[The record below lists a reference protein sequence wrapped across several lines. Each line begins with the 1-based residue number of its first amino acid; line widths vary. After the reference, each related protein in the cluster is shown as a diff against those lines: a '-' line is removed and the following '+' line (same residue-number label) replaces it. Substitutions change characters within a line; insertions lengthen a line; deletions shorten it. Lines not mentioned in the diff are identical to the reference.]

1 MSDQGKF
8 NADLGVNMHFN
19 IDGAGLTELSKTIKE
34 IAKGKDLQRYWTD
47 VETATDNA
55 SKALNRYSKNI
66 DSRKLAENLIK
77 QINALKAL
85 TKNENLSELFPNTK
99 LNIDDLL
106 QSAKKIVPK
115 INSEF
120 STSNFSQAFNTFD
133 LLKEKALDLKEV
145 FFILSD
151 YSRVISENS
160 RLNIENNEFSNII
173 GDNDIADIKT
183 KISEIKKL
191 RDEAENIFESFLK
204 VNNIERTDFWGD
216 ERFSEYFDEIREGSL
231 TATEAIAR
239 FKTEFAYLLENNFK
253 SNGDIFGLD
262 HLQEFSNKLDNIFY
276 EVEENSKRIK
286 DIISNGV
293 LTKSVQNLSTDSSL
307 TDSQRSLF
315 GNLLQDEESLNQIT
329 NLFQKLVEESNKA
342 KNTELFNDEHLQQ
355 ILLIFEK
362 IESSLSSLRKVV
374 SDVGDGE
381 EFSPLLKTI
390 NDVQAAISELNNSTK
405 NIGLN
410 MNIDIGAN
418 TEMESKVQSKIANA
432 LQAYQ
437 RLFEHIKMS
446 SVGGQVI
453 NTKFFDFDI
462 NKYDTM
468 MGKLQ
473 AYKKFIDNMR
483 KEARTHFNGKDVLY
497 NETDKSYWTQ
507 ASSAMGQVTKAF
519 NEMKSSTDTN
529 PIADMFGKVDLSGIV
544 SQLEIIV
551 TKLEEIS
558 ATSSSFKN
566 GLNITA
572 SVKEITELTD
582 KVKIL
587 EDELSKLKWS
597 SFGANKS
604 NIPSDIKDAFQGNT
618 KNTEDSS
625 AAIKEESKALEQVSN
640 SANEASAAKENFAK
654 ANKKVKESAES
665 SSDAVKEEVEN
676 LKKFSDSE
684 LSGME
689 KDFAKFSARSD
700 GFGIKPDDGHSFDT
714 WKNQISD
721 LNNKIEQYRK
731 LVEKARANGGIVDK
745 EDETQIT
752 NLKNEIEGLISTMS
766 KVPQS
771 LRGWDDGS
779 ARKLAEKINKALQD
793 NPRLA
798 KSAQDSLKAYYNELV
813 SGNPTRPL
821 NEIQNA
827 YLEIIQQQR
836 ELGNTGK
843 NWLNIFKDKKIYSFL
858 GQAASMFSFY
868 DLVNVTKQVKNTVKE
883 FDDGLTKISYTM
895 DMTKSKLN
903 DLGNS
908 VLDMASDMKSSVDDA
923 MSVAQIYANMQTT
936 AEEIQKLSDPTIILT
951 NLSGFDS
958 STIADDIQAVNQQF
972 DILAEDSMHIAD
984 VYDYISRNIAVDY
997 SKGLNSIAEG
1007 LQVAGS
1013 TANQAGLSFEQ
1024 TSAIIAKAV
1033 EKTRL
1038 EGSQVGNGLKTILT
1052 RTSKVGKLS
1061 DEVDNE
1067 TLSQASES
1075 LKKIGIEVYNLD
1087 GSYREFDVIM
1097 TELAGKW
1104 DDLTDAERSNISFSL
1119 AATRQTNLLS
1129 AILSNFSDS
1138 MKLAE
1143 DATNAEGSALENQQ
1157 KYMDSLSGRLQ
1168 SLETEAKIAWINI
1181 INSEDLENGVDLLT
1195 RLVKVVGQ
1203 LVDKF
1208 SVLPVL
1214 MGGAGL
1220 FAGIKNVGRPK
1231 MFGLICY

>member
-8 NADLGVNMHFN
+8 NADLGINMHFN

-55 SKALNRYSKNI
+55 SKALNRYSRNI
-66 DSRKLAENLIK
+66 DSRNLAENLIK

-99 LNIDDLL
+99 LNIDELL

-133 LLKEKALDLKEV
+133 LLKEKALDLKDV

-151 YSRVISENS
+151 YSHVISENS

-173 GDNDIADIKT
+173 GDNDISDIKT
-183 KISEIKKL
+183 KISEIKRL

-216 ERFSEYFDEIREGSL
+216 ERFSEYFDEIRDGSL
-231 TATEAIAR
+231 TATEAITK
-239 FKTEFAYLLENNFK
+239 FKTEFSYLLEENFK
-253 SNGDIFGLD
+253 SNGDSFGLD
-262 HLQEFSNKLDNIFY
+262 QLQEFSNKLDNIFY
-276 EVEENSKRIK
+276 EVEESSKRIN

-342 KNTELFNDEHLQQ
+342 KNIELFNDEHLQQ

-362 IESSLSSLRKVV
+362 IESSLSSLRKII

-390 NDVQAAISELNNSTK
+390 NDVQKSIKELSTTVSGIKLNVGIDLGSETSERSNQKISQIVNRQLEAYRKLFSAMKSTGKTNKEMLQFFEPDEASVTELVGIYRSVIERAEK
-405 NIGLN
+405 QFKVGHSNI
-410 MNIDIGAN
+410 
-418 TEMESKVQSKIANA
+418 
-432 LQAYQ
+432 
-437 RLFEHIKMS
+437 
-446 SVGGQVI
+446 
-453 NTKFFDFDI
+453 
-462 NKYDTM
+462 
-468 MGKLQ
+468 
-473 AYKKFIDNMR
+473 YKKYLGSTYDELKKEITNANRQLSRAETKDLDGNIIDN
-483 KEARTHFNGKDVLY
+483 L
-497 NETDKSYWTQ
+497 
-507 ASSAMGQVTKAF
+507 
-519 NEMKSSTDTN
+519 
-529 PIADMFGKVDLSGIV
+529 FGGSQDLSGVI
-544 SQLEIIV
+544 SQLELIV
-551 TKLEEIS
+551 SKLEEIS
-558 ATSSSFKN
+558 LTASNFKDIFKDGFN
-566 GLNITA
+566 VTA
-572 SVKEITELTD
+572 SVEEIEKLTNRVKE
-582 KVKIL
+582 L
-587 EDELSKLKWS
+587 EEELSKVKTS
-597 SFGANKS
+597 TVAPVES
-604 NIPSDIKDAFQGNT
+604 NISSDIKDAFQGDT

-625 AAIKEESKALEQVSN
+625 AAIKEESKALEQVSD
-640 SANEASAAKENFAK
+640 SAKEASAAKENFAK

-689 KDFAKFSARSD
+689 KDLAKFSARSD
-700 GFGIKPDDGHSFDT
+700 GFRIKPDNGHSFDT

-721 LNNKIEQYRK
+721 LNNNIEQYQK

-766 KVPQS
+766 KFPQS
-771 LRGWDDGS
+771 KRGWDDGS
-779 ARKLAEKINKALQD
+779 ARKLAEKINKALED

-798 KSAQDSLKAYYNELV
+798 KSAQDSLKAYYNELA
-813 SGNPTRPL
+813 SGKPTRPL
-821 NEIQNA
+821 NEIQNV

-843 NWLNIFKDKKIYSFL
+843 NWLDIFKDKKIYSFL

-868 DLVNVTKQVKNTVKE
+868 DLVNVTKQGINTVKE

-908 VLDMASDMKSSVDDA
+908 VLNMASDMKSSVDDA

-936 AEEIQKLSDPTIILT
+936 AEEIQKLSEPTLILT

-1061 DEVDNE
+1061 DEVDND

-1143 DATNAEGSALENQQ
+1143 EATNAEGSALENQQ
-1157 KYMDSLSGRLQ
+1157 KYMDSFSGHLQ

-1181 INSEDLENGVDLLT
+1181 LNSEDLENGVDLLT
-1195 RLVKVVGQ
+1195 GLVKVVGQ
-1203 LVDKF
+1203 LVDTF
-1208 SVLPVL
+1208 GVLPIL
-1214 MGGAGL
+1214 MGGAGSL
-1220 FAGIKNVGRPK
+1220 GITQFVKS
-1231 MFGLICY
+1231 FD

>member
-173 GDNDIADIKT
+173 GDNDISDIKT
-183 KISEIKKL
+183 KISEIKRL

-204 VNNIERTDFWGD
+204 VNNVERTDYWGE
-216 ERFSEYFDEIREGSL
+216 ERFSEYFNEIRDGSL
-231 TATEAIAR
+231 TATEAITR
-239 FKTEFAYLLENNFK
+239 FKTEFSYLLEDNFK
-253 SNGDIFGLD
+253 SNSDSFALD
-262 HLQEFSNKLDNIFY
+262 QLQEFSNKLDNIFY
-276 EVEENSKRIK
+276 KVEESSKRIN
-286 DIISNGV
+286 DIISNGL

-315 GNLLQDEESLNQIT
+315 GNLLQDEESLSQIT

-342 KNTELFNDEHLQQ
+342 KNTELFNEEHLQQ

-362 IESSLSSLRKVV
+362 IENNLSSLRKII

-381 EFSPLLKTI
+381 EFSPLLKMI
-390 NDVQAAISELNNSTK
+390 NNVQAAISELNNSTK

-410 MNIDIGAN
+410 MNIDIGSN

-507 ASSAMGQVTKAF
+507 ASSAMGQVTKIF

-587 EDELSKLKWS
+587 EDELSKLKGS
-597 SFGANKS
+597 SFGSDKS
-604 NIPSDIKDAFQGNT
+604 NISSDMKDAFQGDI

-625 AAIKEESKALEQVSN
+625 AAIKEESKALEQVSD

-689 KDFAKFSARSD
+689 KDLAKFSARFD
-700 GFGIKPDDGHSFDT
+700 GFKIKPDNGHSFDT
-714 WKNQISD
+714 WKGQISD
-721 LNNKIEQYRK
+721 LDNSIKQYGE
-731 LVEKARANGGIVDK
+731 LVEKVRANGGIVDK
-745 EDETQIT
+745 EDKDQIT
-752 NLKNEIEGLISTMS
+752 NLKNSIESLISTMS

-771 LRGWDDGS
+771 KRGWNDSS
-779 ARKLAEKINKALQD
+779 ARKLAEKINKALED
-793 NPRLA
+793 SPNLA

-821 NEIQNA
+821 NEIQNE
-827 YLEIIQQQR
+827 YLKIIQQQR

-843 NWLNIFKDKKIYSFL
+843 NWLDIFKDKKIYSFL

-868 DLVNVTKQVKNTVKE
+868 DLVNVGKKGFETIRE
-883 FDDGLTKISYTM
+883 
-895 DMTKSKLN
+895 
-903 DLGNS
+903 
-908 VLDMASDMKSSVDDA
+908 LD
-923 MSVAQIYANMQTT
+923 T
-936 AEEIQKLSDPTIILT
+936 AITE
-951 NLSGFDS
+951 
-958 STIADDIQAVNQQF
+958 
-972 DILAEDSMHIAD
+972 M
-984 VYDYISRNIAVDY
+984 R
-997 SKGLNSIAEG
+997 
-1007 LQVAGS
+1007 
-1013 TANQAGLSFEQ
+1013 
-1024 TSAIIAKAV
+1024 
-1033 EKTRL
+1033 
-1038 EGSQVGNGLKTILT
+1038 
-1052 RTSKVGKLS
+1052 KVS
-1061 DEVDNE
+1061 DEGI
-1067 TLSQASES
+1067 ES
-1075 LKKIGIEVYNLD
+1075 LKRYQETTFDVGDSVGATAKTIQNSTAQWMRLGESMDRAAESAKVSNILLNV
-1087 GSYREFDVIM
+1087 SEFDNIDSA
-1097 TELAGKW
+1097 TE
-1104 DDLTDAERSNISFSL
+1104 SL
-1119 AATRQTNLLS
+1119 V
-1129 AILSNFSDS
+1129 S
-1138 MKLAE
+1138 MSQAYQEL
-1143 DATNAEGSALENQQ
+1143 D
-1157 KYMDSLSGRLQ
+1157 
-1168 SLETEAKIAWINI
+1168 KIDI
-1181 INSEDLENGVDLLT
+1181 
-1195 RLVKVVGQ
+1195 
-1203 LVDKF
+1203 VDK
-1208 SVLPVL
+1208 LNNI
-1214 MGGAGL
+1214 GE
-1220 FAGIKNVGRPK
+1220 
-1231 MFGLICY
+1231 LIA